1 MFSLNFDPLFLG
13 LEKVKETARLLN
25 AGWRHQHSD
34 ADPRELQRM
43 QDELRAARER
53 VRMQVTGGRTL
64 W

>member
-1 MFSLNFDPLFLG
+1 MFSLNFDPLFLS
-13 LEKVKETARLLN
+13 LERVKATARLLN
-25 AGWRHQHSD
+25 AGWMRKPSE

-53 VRMQVTGGRTL
+53 LRMQVTGGRLL

>member
-13 LEKVKETARLLN
+13 LEKAKQAALLLN
-25 AGWRHQHSD
+25 AGWRRQPSD

-53 VRMQVTGGRTL
+53 LRMQVTGGRLL

>member
-1 MFSLNFDPLFLG
+1 MFSLNLDPLFLS
-13 LEKVKETARLLN
+13 LERVKATAKLLN
-25 AGWRHQHSD
+25 AGWRRQPSD

-53 VRMQVTGGRTL
+53 LRMQVTGGRLL

>member
-1 MFSLNFDPLFLG
+1 MFSLNFDPLFLS
-13 LEKVKETARLLN
+13 LERVKAAAKTLN
-25 AGWRHQHSD
+25 ATWQRPPSE

-53 VRMQVTGGRTL
+53 IRMQVTGGRLL

>member
-13 LEKVKETARLLN
+13 LDKVKETARVLN
-25 AGWRHQHSD
+25 ARWRRPPSD

-53 VRMQVTGGRTL
+53 LRMQVTGGRML

>member
-25 AGWRHQHSD
+25 ANRRRQPSD

-43 QDELRAARER
+43 RDELSAARER
-53 VRMQVTGGRTL
+53 LRMQVTGGRLL

>member
-1 MFSLNFDPLFLG
+1 MFSLNFDPILLG

-25 AGWRHQHSD
+25 AGWRQRPSD
-34 ADPRELQRM
+34 ADPRELQRI

-53 VRMQVTGGRTL
+53 VRMQVTGGRML

>member
-25 AGWRHQHSD
+25 AGWRRLPSD

-43 QDELRAARER
+43 HDELRAAHER
-53 VRMQVTGGRTL
+53 VRMQVTGGRML

>member
-13 LEKVKETARLLN
+13 LDRVKEMARRLN
-25 AGWRHQHSD
+25 ANGRPSVSD

-53 VRMQVTGGRTL
+53 LRMQVTGGRLL

>member
-13 LEKVKETARLLN
+13 LEKLKETAKRLN
-25 AGWRHQHSD
+25 AHHRHRPSN

-53 VRMQVTGGRTL
+53 LRMQVTGGRLL

>member
-1 MFSLNFDPLFLG
+1 MLSLNFDPLFLG
-13 LEKVKETARLLN
+13 LDKVKEMARRLN
-25 AGWRHQHSD
+25 ANRRQPVSD

-53 VRMQVTGGRTL
+53 LRMQVTGGRLL

>member
-13 LEKVKETARLLN
+13 LEKAKQAALSFN
-25 AGWRHQHSD
+25 AGWRRPPSD

-53 VRMQVTGGRTL
+53 LRMQVTGGRLL